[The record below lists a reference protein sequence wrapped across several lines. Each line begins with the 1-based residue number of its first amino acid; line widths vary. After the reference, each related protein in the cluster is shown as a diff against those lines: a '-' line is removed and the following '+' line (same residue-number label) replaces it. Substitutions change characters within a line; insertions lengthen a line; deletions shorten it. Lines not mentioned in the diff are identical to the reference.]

1 MDDCRFS
8 RPYLESLST
17 QELMVLADTSGI
29 DIPPALE
36 RVFIIEELLEWEND
50 DDPPP
55 EENEAP
61 PLGEADYLEP
71 VALPKQYNITY
82 INVLIRD
89 PLWAFAFWE
98 VRGSDKETHE
108 GAADFEGYYLKVVP
122 LGNPGGG
129 SPFTIAVGSA
139 DKAWYL
145 GFSPEGGRFRVE
157 LCVLRGETE
166 LALAVSPPF
175 RLPKLLSP
183 PGANR
188 GEPAL
193 PRDERERLCAPG
205 LAALSGLDDLRVLR
219 NNDRLSRVPR
229 FCG

>member
-17 QELMVLADTSGI
+17 QELTVLADTSGI
-29 DIPPALE
+29 DIPPGLE
-36 RVFIIEELLEWEND
+36 RVFIIEELLDLEND

-55 EENEAP
+55 EGTEAP
-61 PLGEADYLEP
+61 PLADAHYLEP
-71 VALPKQYNITY
+71 VPLPKQYNITY

-98 VRGSDKETHE
+98 IKAADKETHE
-108 GAADFEGYYLKVVP
+108 GAADFGGYYLKVVP
-122 LGNPGGG
+122 LGKSGGD
-129 SPFTIAVGSA
+129 SPFTIAVGTV

-145 GFSPEGGRFRVE
+145 GFSPGGGRFRVE
-157 LCVLRGETE
+157 LCVLRGEAE
-166 LALAVSPPF
+166 LVLAVSPPF

-188 GEPAL
+188 VEPAL
-193 PRDERERLCAPG
+193 PRDDRERLYTPG
-205 LAALSGLDDLRVLR
+205 LAVLSGLDDLRVLR
-219 NNDRLSRVPR
+219 NNDRLSRILR
-229 FCG
+229 FNA